1 MNKEHLD
8 CMGMVKTL
16 LTLMLESDYRSH
28 LRCIGQIGRDN
39 EVARGE
45 EDGSVDK
52 VLALQAW
59 HLNLIPITR
68 LLLQPWAVETGRA
81 LGLSGQP
88 AYPSQQAP
96 GQQEIP
102 S

>member
-1 MNKEHLD
+1 MMRRSSKRTEPASRSTRMNKEHLD
-8 CMGMVKTL
+8 CMGMEKTL

-59 HLNLIPITR
+59 HLNLMPITH
-68 LLLQPWAVETGRA
+68 
-81 LGLSGQP
+81 
-88 AYPSQQAP
+88 
-96 GQQEIP
+96 
-102 S
+102 